1 MNHSRGKVVNRPEHA
16 AHAALVKPVLPSSN
30 PSATSVVRRV
40 KLLWTN
46 CHWLDQSLRKQSKR
60 CVKRVAVT
68 IACNWG
74 AKWIVIFKLPND
86 LLDLCAAEKLGRVS
100 KTGIVASAVPRYRR
114 VHALKY
120 CSITSHESKVV
131 KHTKM

>member
-1 MNHSRGKVVNRPEHA
+1 MNQGQGHAISRRNALLFFGVDASKV
-16 AHAALVKPVLPSSN
+16 LDLQSSN
-30 PSATSVVRRV
+30 SSITSVVRRV

-68 IACNWG
+68 IACDWG

-100 KTGIVASAVPRYRR
+100 KTGIVASA
-114 VHALKY
+114 
-120 CSITSHESKVV
+120 
-131 KHTKM
+131 